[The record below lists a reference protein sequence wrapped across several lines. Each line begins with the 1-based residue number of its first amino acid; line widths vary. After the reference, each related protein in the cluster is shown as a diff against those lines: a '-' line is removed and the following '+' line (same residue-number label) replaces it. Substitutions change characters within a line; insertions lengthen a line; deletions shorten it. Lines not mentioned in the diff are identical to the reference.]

1 MKRNLIILVIIIVLL
16 GGGMYV
22 YEQGRNTE
30 RQEIQNEQ
38 LRQQQEA
45 ERKQKIEQLKNELAD
60 AKAQFTMA
68 NNELNDINSFHLL
81 RSASEKERQL
91 SDQYK
96 KIDKIKE
103 RIKNINEQ
111 LSQLQY

>member
-45 ERKQKIEQLKNELAD
+45 ERK
-60 AKAQFTMA
+60 
-68 NNELNDINSFHLL
+68 
-81 RSASEKERQL
+81 
-91 SDQYK
+91 
-96 KIDKIKE
+96 
-103 RIKNINEQ
+103 
-111 LSQLQY
+111 